1 MVKTEP
7 GDRGAPINLDRN
19 QMTKWTCV
27 LEQDRQ
33 RQQVAGSETALRE
46 AICAGADLR
55 VGTGFLHNEHID
67 TTSDCNELI
76 REVMDFRVTYLLDGR
91 WVAGIETLRMP
102 ISLPDG
108 FGPRASMSFFI
119 YNQDGHQAIARPHL
133 DGQASTGKPASSA
146 IDEHPDMPKFHELAS
161 WDAGTNAPSANF
173 IYDFEYFRY
182 FVRNAWEEVFSHDAT
197 GRVEAG
203 SFNALV
209 DAFKEGCEVKVAIH
223 NLCHDLTGPEE
234 SQIDHEVFVHVGAGY
249 YYTERKQFMASANP
263 VVRTRPTIPL
273 GYRASCWDFGWLMP
287 RSDGHLARWL
297 CNPYAL
303 QFEKSTTNHS
313 MRWFVSR

>member
-1 MVKTEP
+1 MIT
-7 GDRGAPINLDRN
+7 GH
-19 QMTKWTCV
+19 QMPKWTCL
-27 LEQDRQ
+27 LEQDSQRQ
-33 RQQVAGSETALRE
+33 RVAGSETALRD

-67 TTSDCNELI
+67 TTSDSGELI
-76 REVMDFRVTYLLDGR
+76 REVMDFRVTYLLDSR

-102 ISLPDG
+102 VSLPDG

-133 DGQASTGKPASSA
+133 DGQPSPGKPGPSP
-146 IDEHPDMPKFHELAS
+146 IDEHAEMPKYRELES
-161 WDAGTNAPSANF
+161 WDADTNAPSSNF
-173 IYDFEYFRY
+173 LYEFEYFRY
-182 FVRNAWEEVFSHDAT
+182 FVHDGWEEVLSHSAE
-197 GRVEAG
+197 GHINSG
-203 SFNALV
+203 SLDALV
-209 DAFKEGCEVKVAIH
+209 NAFSEGREVKVAIH
-223 NLCHDLTGPEE
+223 NLCNDLISPEE
-234 SQIDHEVFVHVGAGY
+234 THTEHEVFVHLGAGY

-273 GYRASCWDFGWLMP
+273 GYGTSCWDFGWVMP

-297 CNPYAL
+297 CNPYTL
-303 QFEKSTTNHS
+303 QFEKSVTNHS

>member
-1 MVKTEP
+1 MVETEP
-7 GDRGAPINLDRN
+7 DHCRLSITLVGH

-27 LEQDRQ
+27 LEQDSQRRQ
-33 RQQVAGSETALRE
+33 IAGSVTALRD

-76 REVMDFRVTYLLDGR
+76 REVMDFRVTYLLDNR

-133 DGQASTGKPASSA
+133 DGQLSPGKRACSP

-161 WDAGTNAPSANF
+161 WDADTNAPSSNF
-173 IYDFEYFRY
+173 TYDFEYFRY
-182 FVRNAWEEVFSHDAT
+182 FVNDRWEEVLSHDAE
-197 GRVEAG
+197 GRIEAG
-203 SFNALV
+203 SLTALV
-209 DAFKEGCEVKVAIH
+209 DAFSEGCEIKVAIH
-223 NLCHDLTGPEE
+223 NFCNDLTSPED
-234 SQIDHEVFVHVGAGY
+234 SQIEHDVFVHVGAGY

-263 VVRTRPTIPL
+263 VVRTRPLIPL
-273 GYRASCWDFGWLMP
+273 GYGTSCWDFGWVMP

-297 CNPYAL
+297 CNPYTL
-303 QFEKSTTNHS
+303 QFEKSVTNNS
-313 MRWFVSR
+313 MRWFVNR